1 MGPLSCP
8 CKSVRTSFCN
18 TNSGLR
24 AYSQSRNPPV
34 LPLSLTLSGFPSSL
48 EVNSTPTLHH
58 VLSLIFPLVTTLPL
72 SLSALNRTSF
82 CPESKDEDLHSGWLQ
97 HPKGSVMMLSEGT
110 VTEGEI
116 SSKGTSAFTPLGNRS
131 YKFLL

>member
-1 MGPLSCP
+1 VGPLSCHF
-8 CKSVRTSFCN
+8 KSVRTSFCN
-18 TNSGLR
+18 IKSGLR

-48 EVNSTPTLHH
+48 EANTTPTLHH

-72 SLSALNRTSF
+72 SLSALNKTSF

-97 HPKGSVMMLSEGT
+97 HPKGAVAVFNEGN

-116 SSKGTSAFTPLGNRS
+116 SSKGTSAFSLLGNRS
-131 YKFLL
+131 YEIL